1 LINVFL
7 ETFRSYGCGS
17 PLAPFLKGCTVVD
30 LGSGVGKDCYTAA
43 YLVGGEGRVVGI
55 DMTDTALELS
65 RSYIEYHQKAFGYEK
80 PNVEFHKAT
89 IEKTGLPDG
98 IADVVMSNCV
108 INLTPDKRVVYNEV
122 FRVLKEG
129 GEMFFSDVY
138 SNVPVPE
145 SLRTDPT
152 LWGECISGALPFDA
166 FLSMVQEV
174 GFGPAYEVGGYE
186 IVIQNE
192 AIAALIKERAP
203 DLKFFS
209 KTMRLIKLPKNAKK
223 EEKVDQKVVLKDGE
237 EFLLS
242 KDIIFDAMLPK
253 WIEDPLV
260 LAALKETRY
269 REHFDFL

>member
-1 LINVFL
+1 
-7 ETFRSYGCGS
+7 
-17 PLAPFLKGCTVVD
+17 
-30 LGSGVGKDCYTAA
+30 
-43 YLVGGEGRVVGI
+43 
-55 DMTDTALELS
+55 
-65 RSYIEYHQKAFGYEK
+65 
-80 PNVEFHKAT
+80 
-89 IEKTGLPDG
+89 
-98 IADVVMSNCV
+98 
-108 INLTPDKRVVYNEV
+108 
-122 FRVLKEG
+122 
-129 GEMFFSDVY
+129 MFFSDVY